1 MIRVRTRTGLRDGL
15 DMTPLMDVVFI
26 LLLFFVIAA
35 SFTIRGLDVELPPAQ
50 ATRAITGRIVEVRL
64 LETGSFMIDDVPVAR
79 EDLPYK
85 LHDTIARL
93 RAEPGQLVLLAAP
106 KAPVEALIYLVDQ
119 VRRMGGEKLMV
130 AAQAP
135 EKN

>member
-1 MIRVRTRTGLRDGL
+1 MIRIRTRTGLRDAL

-35 SFTIRGLDVELPPAQ
+35 SFTIRGLDIELPPAQ
-50 ATRAITGRIVEVRL
+50 ATRAITGKIVEVRL
-64 LETGSFMIDDVPVAR
+64 LESGGFMIDDAPIAR

-85 LHDTIARL
+85 LHETIARL
-93 RAEPGQLVLLAAP
+93 RAETGQLVLLAAP

-135 EKN
+135 EKD